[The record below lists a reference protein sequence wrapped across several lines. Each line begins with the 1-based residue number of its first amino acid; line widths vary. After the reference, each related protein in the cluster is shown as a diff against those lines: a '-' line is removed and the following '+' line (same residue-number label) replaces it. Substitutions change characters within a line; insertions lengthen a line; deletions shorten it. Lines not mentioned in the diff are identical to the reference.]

1 MRRTVVII
9 AAALLLLNSFML
21 CGCYNRL
28 EVNNSVVVT
37 GYGADIREGKNVF
50 TIQMALPQAR
60 PEGGTPQQPQS
71 LVVSETGYGWSRTA
85 RKLFLS
91 IPRTPLWAMA
101 TVFIVG
107 EDLARENIGLIT
119 DFWTRNRFLRSNLIL
134 LLARGASPEE
144 VMQVDMP
151 PESYSA
157 IALEKMVRT
166 QEAQIGIYTPVTL
179 GDFLEKLASPAI
191 EPVIPQVV
199 IKTEGKQKRLKLEG
213 SAVFKG
219 HKMVGSLNEQETRGL
234 RYMSPFM
241 ISGGLF
247 TVAILPNG
255 EPGGCCYNIS
265 GELQAELENAV
276 TLELVRSQAR
286 IEPAITGDKIKMKI
300 KIEAEG
306 NLYEQQSSRDF
317 ASQEMIKKLEEA
329 ANQAIKK
336 DIQACIGKAQLL
348 NSDILGYGSAV
359 SHKFPREWERLK
371 TNWYQSFSRVQSEIS
386 VDFKIR
392 RSYLVDKPFEIR

>member
-1 MRRTVVII
+1 MRHTTIII
-9 AAALLLLNSFML
+9 AAALLLLNSITL

-28 EVNNSVVVT
+28 EVNDSVVVT
-37 GYGADIREGKNVF
+37 GYGADIKEGKNVF

-60 PEGGTPQQPQS
+60 PEGGMPLQPQS
-71 LVVSETGYGWSRTA
+71 LVVSETGYGWARTA

-91 IPRTPLWAMA
+91 IPRTPLWSMA
-101 TVFIVG
+101 TVFVVG
-107 EDLARENIGLIT
+107 EDLAREDIGLIT
-119 DFWTRNRFLRSNLIL
+119 DFCTRNRFLRSNLIL
-134 LLARGASPEE
+134 LVARGASPEE

-151 PESYSA
+151 PENYSA

-199 IKTEGKQKRLKLEG
+199 IKTAGKQKRLKLEG

-247 TVAILPNG
+247 TVSILPGG
-255 EPGGCCYNIS
+255 EIGGGGYNVS
-265 GELQAELENAV
+265 GELRAELENVV

-286 IEPAITGDKIKMKI
+286 IEPVIAGDKIKMKI

-329 ANQAIKK
+329 ANQTIKK

-359 SHKFPREWERLK
+359 SHKFPREWERLE